1 MSVKSLVQNIKEFY
15 YRDVLEEKRTNVS
28 SLQTESLVVVAI
40 SIEICYHIS
49 QNSLEIFSLVPYIR
63 RCTQ

>member
-40 SIEICYHIS
+40 SIEIRYHIS